1 MLIPGEGDT
10 PDALMI
16 WPIMYFLHN
25 VSNYN
30 KQQIKQDTLNKNGV
44 SLN

>member
-10 PDALMI
+10 PDALTI

-30 KQQIKQDTLNKNGV
+30 KQQMMTTKNGV